1 MNENILLIAATAL
14 LNGAVTWGI
23 VKTQL
28 AWLRRDV
35 DMAHE
40 RISEHDKEHA
50 ASVAALNA
58 RFDTLAGRR
67 RTGVGDYD

>member
-1 MNENILLIAATAL
+1 MSENLLLISLTAL

-35 DMAHE
+35 DLAHD
-40 RISEHDKEHA
+40 RITKLHA
-50 ASVAALNA
+50 L
-58 RFDTLAGRR
+58 FDYATGRR
-67 RTGVGDYD
+67 RFSDEDREI

>member
-1 MNENILLIAATAL
+1 MNENLLLIGATAL

-40 RISEHDKEHA
+40 RITEHDKAHDATIAAIHA
-50 ASVAALNA
+50 RIDL
-58 RFDTLAGRR
+58 LAGRR
-67 RTGVGDYD
+67 RSHND